1 MSQNLIAA
9 IEIGSQQISAVI
21 GRKEPDGAINII
33 AAEQEPSAKFVQR
46 GRVFNPDLMTQCLHT
61 LINRLEGT
69 AHKAVNQVF
78 VGIGGLGLHTELNP
92 VTRSYTEPTKITQEI
107 IDSILDANRAQTRP
121 GCSIINV
128 QPLEYKLGTQN
139 HTDPVGVMTTSVT
152 GNFLN
157 IFMPSLSIEQ
167 LENSFQG
174 ARLNIA
180 DILVTPMHLAN
191 LLLTDAE
198 KLSGCA
204 FIDMGAQCT
213 TIGIYE
219 GKLLRYMAAIPLGG
233 DNVTRDLTTV
243 FSIEPEEAE
252 ELKRRYG
259 QAFIE
264 GTDAVPVEHDS
275 IRLKDGRTITYD
287 ELIETIEARMSEIL
301 QNVAH
306 LIKSEAGYTA
316 DKLIGGLVVTGG
328 ASNMAGV
335 DKGLIEYTHIRKI
348 RFVKNAPVTVRH
360 NKIQNFNID
369 GTYNSVLAIIDCS
382 DEECCSDERKGPGIF
397 DIPQDGP
404 TPEEIAAE
412 EARKKAEEEEA
423 ARKKAEEEAA
433 ARKKKEGGGFS
444 KFFKRM
450 GKSLEG
456 IFSEEDVD
464 SEA

>member
-46 GRVFNPDLMTQCLHT
+46 GRVFNPDLMTQCLHN
-61 LINRLEGT
+61 LITRLEGT
-69 AHKAVNQVF
+69 SHKAVNQVF
-78 VGIGGLGLHTELNP
+78 VGVGGMGLHTELNP
-92 VTRSYTEPTKITQEI
+92 VTRTYTEPTKITQEI
-107 IDSILDANRAQTRP
+107 IDSMLDANRTQTCH
-121 GCSIINV
+121 GCKIVDV

-167 LENSFQG
+167 LENSFQ
-174 ARLNIA
+174 AAHLSIA
-180 DILVTPMHLAN
+180 DIIVTPMRLAN

-219 GKLLRYMAAIPLGG
+219 GKLLRYMAALPLGG

-243 FSIEPEEAE
+243 FSIEAEEAE

-264 GTDAVPVEHDS
+264 ASDSAPVEHDN

-287 ELIETIEARMSEIL
+287 ELTETIEARMSEIL

-306 LIKSEAGYTA
+306 LIKTEAGYTP
-316 DKLIGGLVVTGG
+316 DNLIGGLVVTGG
-328 ASNMAGV
+328 SSNMAGV
-335 DKGLIEYTHIRKI
+335 DKALLEYTHIRKI
-348 RFVKNAPVTVRH
+348 RFVKNAPVSVRH
-360 NKIQNFNID
+360 SKIQNFNID
-369 GTYNSVLAIIDCS
+369 GTYNSVLSIVNSCD
-382 DEECCSDERKGPGIF
+382 DECCSDERKGPNIF
-397 DIPQDGP
+397 DAPQEGP
-404 TPEEIAAE
+404 TPDEIAAE
-412 EARKKAEEEEA
+412 EARKAAEEEE
-423 ARKKAEEEAA
+423 RRIAEEREA
-433 ARKKKEGGGFS
+433 ARKKKENGGLS
-444 KFFKRM
+444 NLFKKM
-450 GKSLEG
+450 GKKLEG
-456 IFSEEDVD
+456 IFSEGDNIDPEG
-464 SEA
+464 

>member
-61 LINRLEGT
+61 LVNRLET
-69 AHKAVNQVF
+69 TSHKAINQLY

-92 VTRSYTEPTKITQEI
+92 VTRAYTQSTKITQEI
-107 IDSILDANRAQTRP
+107 IDGILDANRAQTCP
-121 GCSIINV
+121 GCSIVDV
-128 QPLEYKLGTQN
+128 QPLEYKLDTQSHN
-139 HTDPVGVMTTSVT
+139 DPVGVMTTSMT

-157 IFMPSLSIEQ
+157 IFMPTASLDQ
-167 LENSFQG
+167 TENSFQ
-174 ARLNIA
+174 AAKMNIA
-180 DILVTPMHLAN
+180 DIVVTPMRLAN

-198 KLSGCA
+198 KLSGCG

-213 TIGIYE
+213 TVGIYE
-219 GKLLRYMAAIPLGG
+219 GKLLRYMAVIPLGG

-243 FSIEPEEAE
+243 FAIEAEEAE

-264 GTDAVPVEHDS
+264 ATDSVPVEHDS
-275 IRLKDGRTITYD
+275 IRLKDGRSITYD

-306 LIKSEAGYTA
+306 LIKTEAGYTA

-328 ASNMAGV
+328 ASNMSGV

-360 NKIQNFNID
+360 TKIQDFNID
-369 GTYNSVLAIIDCS
+369 GSFNGVLSIVDTADA
-382 DEECCSDERKGPGIF
+382 ECCSDERKGPDIF
-397 DIPQDGP
+397 DTPQDGP
-404 TPEEIAAE
+404 TPEEIAAQ

-423 ARKKAEEEAA
+423 ARKKAEEEEA
-433 ARKKKEGGGFS
+433 ARRKREGGGFS
-444 KFFKRM
+444 KFIKKM

-464 SEA
+464 PEG

>member
-61 LINRLEGT
+61 LVSRLETT
-69 AHKAVNQVF
+69 AHKAINQIY
-78 VGIGGLGLHTELNP
+78 VGIGGLGLHTALNP
-92 VTRSYTEPTKITQEI
+92 VNRSYTESTKITQEI
-107 IDSILDANRAQTRP
+107 IDGILDANRTQSCP
-121 GCSIINV
+121 GYSIIDV
-128 QPLEYKLGTQN
+128 LPLEYKLGTQC

-157 IFMPSLSIEQ
+157 IFMPTASLDQ
-167 LENSFQG
+167 LENSFQ
-174 ARLNIA
+174 AAKLSIA
-180 DILVTPMHLAN
+180 DVVVTPMHLAN

-198 KLSGCA
+198 KLSGCG

-219 GKLLRYMAAIPLGG
+219 GKLLRYLAVLPLGG
-233 DNVTRDLTTV
+233 DNVTRDLSTV

-264 GTDAVPVEHDS
+264 GTDSVPVQHES
-275 IRLKDGRTITYD
+275 IHLKDGRSITYD

-306 LIKSEAGYTA
+306 LIKTEAGYTA

-360 NKIQNFNID
+360 NKIQDFNIN
-369 GTYNSVLAIIDCS
+369 GTYNSVLSIVDNVDA
-382 DEECCSDERKGPGIF
+382 ECCSDERKGPGIF
-397 DIPQDGP
+397 DAPEQGP

-412 EARKKAEEEEA
+412 EARKKAAEEEARRKAEEEEA
-423 ARKKAEEEAA
+423 RRARRA
-433 ARKKKEGGGFS
+433 GGLKS
-444 KFFKRM
+444 FFKKV
-450 GKSLEG
+450 GASLDN
-456 IFSEEDVD
+456 IFSDPD
-464 SEA
+464 DIDPEA